1 MAKDERVYVR
11 MTDVEKQMA
20 WKVADALGDESMSQT
35 MRRLLREKHRELF
48 GSQPQA
54 RRKSKAR
61 KR

>member
-11 MTDVEKQMA
+11 MTDTEKQMA
-20 WKVADALGDESMSQT
+20 REVADALGDESVSQT

-48 GSQPQA
+48 GVQ
-54 RRKSKAR
+54 RKSKAKKP